1 MSYRYDLGMSLRIMN
16 WSEDGEG
23 GNGLSKRDFLLILSG
38 LFAVFAFWK
47 GQDLFGILFLLLMVV
62 IYE

>member
-1 MSYRYDLGMSLRIMN
+1 MSLRVMQF
-16 WSEDGEG
+16 SEDGED
-23 GNGLSKRDFLLILSG
+23 GLSKRNFLLILSG
-38 LFAVFAFWK
+38 LFAVLAFWK

>member
-1 MSYRYDLGMSLRIMN
+1 MSLRIMN
-16 WSEDGEG
+16 WSEDGEVG
-23 GNGLSKRDFLLILSG
+23 SVGKWDFLLILSG
-38 LFAVFAFWK
+38 LFAVLAFWK

>member
-1 MSYRYDLGMSLRIMN
+1 MLRIDGLGMSLRIMN
-16 WSEDGEG
+16 WSEDGESDI
-23 GNGLSKRDFLLILSG
+23 SKRDFLLILTG
-38 LFAVFAFWK
+38 LFAVLAFWK

>member
-1 MSYRYDLGMSLRIMN
+1 MSLRIMN
-16 WSEDGEG
+16 WSEDGEE
-23 GNGLSKRDFLLILSG
+23 GNGISKRDFLLILSG

-47 GQDLFGILFLLLMVV
+47 GQDLFALLFLLLMVV

>member
-1 MSYRYDLGMSLRIMN
+1 MLRLNGLGMSLRIMN

-23 GNGLSKRDFLLILSG
+23 GNSLGKRDFLLILSG
-38 LFAVFAFWK
+38 LFAVLAFWK
-47 GQDLFGILFLLLMVV
+47 GQDLFAVLFLLLMVV